1 MTRAAPYLAPTAR
14 PGEPLAGISVLPSR
28 STPDHGSLGSGDGD
42 RPHVVVVGG
51 GIAGLAAAYRLTR
64 LDPPVAVTLID
75 AEQRL
80 GGKILTEHLDGF
92 TIEGGPDS
100 FLSIKPR
107 GVGLCTELGL
117 SALLQ
122 GTTPRPHR
130 AFVRRGD
137 RLHELPEGLTGLV
150 PTRLQPIL
158 RSCLLSPWGKV
169 RFAADAVLP
178 ARRDEADES
187 LAHFVRRRLGREVYE
202 RLVEPLMAGIYAG
215 DGEQLSLAAT
225 FPRLREG
232 ERVHGGLIRGV
243 VASRT
248 VPSPVDGA
256 PALPP
261 FVAPSAGMETLV
273 DALIRELR
281 GAAVRICLGSPVHAV
296 ERDTSPQMDHLDR
309 YRVELATGEAIG
321 ADGVVVAVPAFVA
334 AELLAGFDAELATA
348 LGAIPHASSAIVSLA
363 YPEGDIPRV
372 LDAHGYVIPRAEAR
386 AALACTWTSAK
397 WRGRA
402 PDGMALIRVFV
413 GRFGQEQLL
422 AGDDD
427 ALVAIA
433 RAELRETL
441 GIAAP
446 PSLTRV
452 HRWPDGMP
460 QYTMGHLDRLVT
472 IERSLAH
479 DPAVALA
486 GAAYRGVGIPDCI
499 ESGEA
504 AAVRVHAWL
513 SQWASS
519 SR

>member
-1 MTRAAPYLAPTAR
+1 MMTGSAPLLPPATRADD
-14 PGEPLAGISVLPSR
+14 PLAGDGVMPARPPHGTASPVSPGG
-28 STPDHGSLGSGDGD
+28 TP
-42 RPHVVVVGG
+42 RHVVVVGG
-51 GIAGLAAAYRLTR
+51 GVAGLAAAYRLTR
-64 LDPPVAVTLID
+64 LDPPVAVTLVD

-100 FLSIKPR
+100 FLSVKPR

-117 SALLQ
+117 RDLLQ

-150 PTRLQPIL
+150 PTHLQPIL
-158 RSCLLSPWGKV
+158 RSRLLSPWGKA

-232 ERVHGGLIRGV
+232 ERAHGGLIRGV

-248 VPSPVDGA
+248 APSTGDGA

-261 FVAPSAGMETLV
+261 FVTPLDGMGTLV

-281 GAAVRICLGSPVHAV
+281 GAAVRICLGSPVQAV
-296 ERDTSPQMDHLDR
+296 ERDPSPLMDHPDR
-309 YRVELATGEAIG
+309 YRVQLVTGEVIG
-321 ADGVVVAVPAFVA
+321 AAGVVVAVPAFVA
-334 AELLAGFDAELATA
+334 AELLAGFDAELAIA

-363 YPEGDIPRV
+363 YPEGDIPRA
-372 LDAHGYVIPRAEAR
+372 LHAHGYVIPRAEGR

-427 ALVAIA
+427 ALVALA

-441 GIAAP
+441 GITAP

-460 QYTMGHLDRLVT
+460 QYTMGHLDRLTT

-499 ESGEA
+499 ESGEVA
-504 AAVRVHAWL
+504 AWRVHAEVRRV
-513 SQWASS
+513 ASRS
-519 SR
+519 